1 MLQVA
6 TSHTPQVAS
15 WPQWR
20 TRVPTMIS
28 DYGLRIKYGARLESM
43 LERVERVLLKGLS
56 LCPSFV
62 LGDAPT
68 VERCP

>member
-1 MLQVA
+1 VLQVA

-43 LERVERVLLKGLS
+43 LERVHLLRPE
-56 LCPSFV
+56 PSSF
-62 LGDAPT
+62 LRPG
-68 VERCP
+68 